1 MLKIVQGTK
10 SFGKQNIFTDI
21 SLTIDHP
28 GLYALWGESGS
39 GKSTLL
45 NIIAGFD
52 SLDHGTCQ
60 STCSIMTIFQNY
72 ELITQLNV
80 MDNIFLGKSCSKENS
95 KLLETLQIDYLLEH
109 YPDELSGGQKQRV
122 GIARALTGEPG
133 MICCDEPTESLD
145 IENRQIVMHLLK
157 EYSKD
162 HIVIMATHQKDAVEQ
177 YADYVITISDHSLIT
192 TTLHE
197 TDGEISEERNLRID
211 QKSVSHL
218 MRKITGKNNVLFIV
232 IFALMLVLSQGSSI
246 LKQIVFQIPDTT
258 DTLNADMIYVRADSQ
273 DSLNQAG
280 FTGVQIPS
288 FLPVVMDGTEYT
300 AGIYP
305 YPENSTELQ
314 IEGSVP
320 EGLHVLINQNTAET
334 VFDGDWKDRNMDLD
348 IQLEQTVWTIPVTV
362 TGMVNETDT
371 DAMQIYYNLDGIMEY
386 LKQVQRPLGGSMYGA
401 FVNDP
406 QLFEVKGSFAEMDQ
420 QLTSLS
426 DASFQASSP
435 LFEQR
440 QKQMEESE
448 IYRYLFTG
456 FTMII
461 AVLLCISVIVITRK
475 ETDGYRQAFA
485 ILMSQNIP
493 VQQIRRQYLM
503 IRLLLLIGVIVPDLL
518 VLFLLQ
524 NRYPHLYILPLA
536 SITLISSVLYVF
548 SIVQSLSKLKG
559 NMISTIM
566 KEEI

>member
-60 STCSIMTIFQNY
+60 TTCSIMTIFQNY

-95 KLLETLQIDYLLEH
+95 KLLETLQIDHLLEH

-246 LKQIVFQIPDTT
+246 LKQIVFQISDTT

-280 FTGVQIPS
+280 FIGVQIPS

-348 IQLEQTVWTIPVTV
+348 IQLEQTIWTIPVTV

-371 DAMQIYYNLDGIMEY
+371 DAMQIYYNLDDIVEY
-386 LKQVQRPLGGSMYGA
+386 LKQVQRPLGGSLYGA

-406 QLFEVKGSFAEMDQ
+406 QLFEVKGSYAEMDQ

-461 AVLLCISVIVITRK
+461 AVLLCVSVIVITRK

-503 IRLLLLIGVIVPDLL
+503 IRLLLLIGVIVLDLF

>member
-60 STCSIMTIFQNY
+60 TTCSIMTIFQNY

-95 KLLETLQIDYLLEH
+95 KLLETLQIDHLLEH

-246 LKQIVFQIPDTT
+246 LKQIVFQISDTT

-280 FTGVQIPS
+280 FIGVQIPS

-348 IQLEQTVWTIPVTV
+348 IQLEQTIWTIPVTV

-371 DAMQIYYNLDGIMEY
+371 DAMQIYYNLDDIVEY
-386 LKQVQRPLGGSMYGA
+386 LKQVQRPLGGSLYGA

-406 QLFEVKGSFAEMDQ
+406 QLFEVKGSYAEMDQ

-461 AVLLCISVIVITRK
+461 AVLLCVSVIVITRK

-493 VQQIRRQYLM
+493 VQQIRRQYLK
-503 IRLLLLIGVIVPDLL
+503 IRLLLLICVIVLDLL

>member
-60 STCSIMTIFQNY
+60 TTCSIMTIFQNY

-95 KLLETLQIDYLLEH
+95 KLLETLQIDHLLEH

-246 LKQIVFQIPDTT
+246 LKQIVFQISDTT

-280 FTGVQIPS
+280 FIGVQIPS

-348 IQLEQTVWTIPVTV
+348 IQLEQTIWTIPVTV

-371 DAMQIYYNLDGIMEY
+371 DAMQIYYNLDDIVEY
-386 LKQVQRPLGGSMYGA
+386 LKQVQRPLGGSLYGA

-406 QLFEVKGSFAEMDQ
+406 QLFEVKGSYAEMDQ

-461 AVLLCISVIVITRK
+461 AVLLCVSVIVITRK

-493 VQQIRRQYLM
+493 VQQIRRQYLK
-503 IRLLLLIGVIVPDLL
+503 IRLLLLIGVIVLDLL

-548 SIVQSLSKLKG
+548 SIVQSLSNLKG

>member
-95 KLLETLQIDYLLEH
+95 KLLETLQIDHLLEH

-401 FVNDP
+401 FVNDS

-420 QLTSLS
+420 QLTFLS

>member
-1 MLKIVQGTK
+1 MGRVGI
-10 SFGKQNIFTDI
+10 
-21 SLTIDHP
+21 
-28 GLYALWGESGS
+28 

-60 STCSIMTIFQNY
+60 TTCSIMTIFQNY

-95 KLLETLQIDYLLEH
+95 ELLETLQIDHLLEH

-280 FTGVQIPS
+280 FIGVQIPS

-348 IQLEQTVWTIPVTV
+348 IQLEQTIWTIPVTV

-371 DAMQIYYNLDGIMEY
+371 DAMQIYYNLDDIVEY
-386 LKQVQRPLGGSMYGA
+386 LKQVQRPLGGSLYGA

-406 QLFEVKGSFAEMDQ
+406 QLFEVKGSYAEMDQ

-461 AVLLCISVIVITRK
+461 AVLLCVSVIVITRK

-503 IRLLLLIGVIVPDLL
+503 IRLLLLIGVIVLDLL

>member
-95 KLLETLQIDYLLEH
+95 KLLETLQIDHLLEH

-461 AVLLCISVIVITRK
+461 AVLLCVSVIVITRK

>member
-95 KLLETLQIDYLLEH
+95 KLLETLQIDHLLEH

-461 AVLLCISVIVITRK
+461 AVLLCVSVIVITRK

-493 VQQIRRQYLM
+493 VQQIRRQYLK
-503 IRLLLLIGVIVPDLL
+503 IRLLLLIGVIVLDLL

-548 SIVQSLSKLKG
+548 SIVQSLSMLKG

>member
-95 KLLETLQIDYLLEH
+95 KLLETLQIDHLLEH

>member
-60 STCSIMTIFQNY
+60 TTCSIMTIFQNY

-95 KLLETLQIDYLLEH
+95 KLLETLQIDHLLEH

-246 LKQIVFQIPDTT
+246 LKQIVFQISDTT

-273 DSLNQAG
+273 DSLNQSG
-280 FTGVQIPS
+280 FIGVQIPS

-348 IQLEQTVWTIPVTV
+348 IQLEQTIWTIPVTV

-371 DAMQIYYNLDGIMEY
+371 DAMQIYYNLDDIVEY
-386 LKQVQRPLGGSMYGA
+386 LKQVQRPLGGSLYGA

-406 QLFEVKGSFAEMDQ
+406 QLFEVKGSYAEMDQ

-461 AVLLCISVIVITRK
+461 AVLLCVSVIVITRK

-493 VQQIRRQYLM
+493 VQQIRRQYLK
-503 IRLLLLIGVIVPDLL
+503 IRLLLLIGVIVLDLL

>member
-60 STCSIMTIFQNY
+60 TTCSIMTIFQNY

-95 KLLETLQIDYLLEH
+95 KLLETLQIDHLLEH

-197 TDGEISEERNLRID
+197 TDGKISEERNLRID

-246 LKQIVFQIPDTT
+246 LKQIVFQISDTT

-280 FTGVQIPS
+280 FIGVQIPS

-348 IQLEQTVWTIPVTV
+348 IQLEQTIWTIPVTV

-371 DAMQIYYNLDGIMEY
+371 DAMQIYYNFDDIVEY
-386 LKQVQRPLGGSMYGA
+386 LKQVQRPLGGSLYGA

-406 QLFEVKGSFAEMDQ
+406 QLFEVKGSYAEMGQ

-461 AVLLCISVIVITRK
+461 AVLLCVSVIVITRK

-503 IRLLLLIGVIVPDLL
+503 IRLLLLIGVIVLDLF

>member
-60 STCSIMTIFQNY
+60 TTCSIMTIFQNY

-95 KLLETLQIDYLLEH
+95 KLLETLQIDHLLEH

-246 LKQIVFQIPDTT
+246 LKQIVFQISDTT

-280 FTGVQIPS
+280 FIGVQIPS

-348 IQLEQTVWTIPVTV
+348 IQLEQTIWTIPVTV

-371 DAMQIYYNLDGIMEY
+371 DAMQIYYNLDDIVEY
-386 LKQVQRPLGGSMYGA
+386 LKQVQRPLGGSLYGA

-406 QLFEVKGSFAEMDQ
+406 QLFEVKGSYAEMDQ

-461 AVLLCISVIVITRK
+461 AVLLCVSVIVITRK

-493 VQQIRRQYLM
+493 VQQIRRQYLK
-503 IRLLLLIGVIVPDLL
+503 IRLLLLIGVIVLDLL

>member
-60 STCSIMTIFQNY
+60 TTCSIMTIFQNY

-95 KLLETLQIDYLLEH
+95 KLLETLQIDHLLEH

-246 LKQIVFQIPDTT
+246 LKQIVFQISDTT

-280 FTGVQIPS
+280 FIGVQIPS

-348 IQLEQTVWTIPVTV
+348 IQLEQTIWTIPVTV

-371 DAMQIYYNLDGIMEY
+371 DAMQIYYNLDDIVEY
-386 LKQVQRPLGGSMYGA
+386 LKQVQRPLGGSLYGA

-406 QLFEVKGSFAEMDQ
+406 QLFEMKGSYAEMAQ

-461 AVLLCISVIVITRK
+461 AVLLCVSVIVITRK

-493 VQQIRRQYLM
+493 VQQIRRQYLK
-503 IRLLLLIGVIVPDLL
+503 IRLLLLIGVIVLDLL

>member
-60 STCSIMTIFQNY
+60 TTCSIMTIFQNY

-80 MDNIFLGKSCSKENS
+80 MDNIFLGKSSSKENS
-95 KLLETLQIDYLLEH
+95 KLLETLQIDHLLEH

-246 LKQIVFQIPDTT
+246 LKQIVFQISDTT

-280 FTGVQIPS
+280 FIGVQIPS

-348 IQLEQTVWTIPVTV
+348 IQLEQTIWTIPVTV

-371 DAMQIYYNLDGIMEY
+371 DAMQIYYNLDDIVEY
-386 LKQVQRPLGGSMYGA
+386 LKQVQRPLGGSLYGA

-406 QLFEVKGSFAEMDQ
+406 QLFEVKGSYAEMDQ

-461 AVLLCISVIVITRK
+461 AVLLCVSVIVITRK

-493 VQQIRRQYLM
+493 VQQIRRQYLK
-503 IRLLLLIGVIVPDLL
+503 IRLLLLIGVIVLDLL

>member
-10 SFGKQNIFTDI
+10 SFGKQNIFTDV
-21 SLTIDHP
+21 SLKIDHP
-28 GLYALWGESGS
+28 GLYVLWGESGS

-60 STCSIMTIFQNY
+60 TTCSIMTIFQNY

-80 MDNIFLGKSCSKENS
+80 MDNIFLGKPCSKDER
-95 KLLETLQIDYLLEH
+95 KLLETLQIDHLLEH

-122 GIARALTGEPG
+122 GIARALNGEPG

-162 HIVIMATHQKDAVEQ
+162 HIVIMATHHKDAVEQ

-246 LKQIVFQIPDTT
+246 LKQIVFQISDTT

-280 FTGVQIPS
+280 FIGVQIPS

-305 YPENSTELQ
+305 YPQNSTELQ

-371 DAMQIYYNLDGIMEY
+371 DAMQIYYNLDDIVEY
-386 LKQVQRPLGGSMYGA
+386 LKQVQRPLGGSLYGA

-406 QLFEVKGSFAEMDQ
+406 QLFEVKGSYAEMDQ

-461 AVLLCISVIVITRK
+461 AVLLCVSVIVITRK

-503 IRLLLLIGVIVPDLL
+503 IRLLLLIGVIVLDLF

>member
-95 KLLETLQIDYLLEH
+95 KLLETLQIDHLLEH

-401 FVNDP
+401 FVNDS

>member
-60 STCSIMTIFQNY
+60 TTCSIMTIFQNY

-95 KLLETLQIDYLLEH
+95 KLLETLQIDHLLEH

-246 LKQIVFQIPDTT
+246 LKQIVFQISDTT

-280 FTGVQIPS
+280 FIGVQIPS

-348 IQLEQTVWTIPVTV
+348 IQLEQTIWTIPVTV

-371 DAMQIYYNLDGIMEY
+371 DAMQIYYNLDDIVEY
-386 LKQVQRPLGGSMYGA
+386 LKQVQRPLGGSLYGA

-406 QLFEVKGSFAEMDQ
+406 QLFEVKGSYAEMDQ

-461 AVLLCISVIVITRK
+461 AVLLCVSVIVITRK

-493 VQQIRRQYLM
+493 VQQIRRQYLK
-503 IRLLLLIGVIVPDLL
+503 IRLLLLIGVIVLDLL

-524 NRYPHLYILPLA
+524 NRYPHLYIFPLA

>member
-95 KLLETLQIDYLLEH
+95 KLLETLQIDHLLEH

-461 AVLLCISVIVITRK
+461 AVLLCVSVIVITRK

-503 IRLLLLIGVIVPDLL
+503 IRLLLLICVSVPDLL

>member
-95 KLLETLQIDYLLEH
+95 KLLETLQIDHLLEH

-461 AVLLCISVIVITRK
+461 AVLLCVSVIVITRK

-503 IRLLLLIGVIVPDLL
+503 IRLLLLICVSVPDLL

-548 SIVQSLSKLKG
+548 SIVQSLSMLKG

>member
-60 STCSIMTIFQNY
+60 TTCSIMTIFQNY

-95 KLLETLQIDYLLEH
+95 KLLETLQIDHLLEH

-246 LKQIVFQIPDTT
+246 LKQIVFQISDTT

-280 FTGVQIPS
+280 FIGVQIPS

-348 IQLEQTVWTIPVTV
+348 IQLEQTIWTIPVTV

-371 DAMQIYYNLDGIMEY
+371 DAMQIYYNFDDIVEY
-386 LKQVQRPLGGSMYGA
+386 LKQVQRPLGGSLYGA

-406 QLFEVKGSFAEMDQ
+406 QLFEVKGSYAEMDQ

-461 AVLLCISVIVITRK
+461 AVLLCVSVIVITRK

-503 IRLLLLIGVIVPDLL
+503 IRLLLLIGVIVLDLF

>member
-95 KLLETLQIDYLLEH
+95 KLLETLQIDHLLEH

-258 DTLNADMIYVRADSQ
+258 ATLNADMIYVRADSQ